1 MLTAGATAS
10 LRTALAERSGVAE
23 PVIRLYH
30 DAGVDT
36 LEKLAAWEPEALLE
50 MVIDF
55 VDRTRFEGIAPF
67 PAEVRFS
74 IAKAKQLPKIV
85 EL

>member
-1 MLTAGATAS
+1 MTDTLELVKLS
-10 LRTALAERSGVAE
+10 DLSRIPGVKGVRA
-23 PVIRLYH
+23 RLYY

-55 VDRTRFEGIAPF
+55 VDQTRFEGIAPF

-74 IAKAKQLPKIV
+74 IATAKQLPKIV
-85 EL
+85 EY